1 MTDEIFV
8 TCGRGIAPIL
18 AAEIEA
24 LGLPAEQTDN
34 GVWTRGG
41 PQEVMRLNLH
51 LRTAMRVLVKL
62 DAFTASTPDALYT
75 KLHDW
80 PWENLLPADGYL
92 CVNSSV
98 KNPHITDTRFAN
110 LKAKDAIV
118 DRLRDQTGERPDSG
132 PRKDGMVVFVY
143 WLEDDV
149 TVFLDSSGIPLSRR
163 SYRHN
168 PWRAPMQESLAA
180 ACLLASEW
188 DPKTPFVNPMCG
200 SGTLGIE
207 AAWLAMNRAP
217 GILRE
222 TFGFQ
227 FVYGFSQDDWVRM
240 CQEAEAAERPL
251 ETEIIMSDRDPGALD
266 ATEANLAR
274 AFLVSESGQGRPPVL
289 QRCSFEQTDVPEL
302 GSGVGSGLVMIN
314 PPYGQRMGKGEEAE
328 LLALYQEIG
337 RFFKQR
343 CPGYRGG
350 VFSGNPK
357 LARQFGLTL
366 AENYTFWSGPLECR
380 LNFFD
385 IFTADQRAASEAAEE
400 ATVAE
405 EE

>member
-1 MTDEIFV
+1 MTNEIFV

-18 AAEIEA
+18 AAEIEG
-24 LGLPAEQTDN
+24 LGLPVAKQKDS

-62 DAFTASTPDALYT
+62 DDFTASNPDALYA
-75 KLHDW
+75 KLHRYQ
-80 PWENLLPADGYL
+80 WENLLPADGYL

-98 KNPHITDTRFAN
+98 KNKHITDTRFAN

-118 DRLRDQTGERPDSG
+118 DRLREETGERPDSG

-143 WLEDDV
+143 WLEKDV

-168 PWRAPMQESLAA
+168 PWKAPMQESLAA
-180 ACLLASEW
+180 ACLLASGW

-227 FVYGFSQDDWVRM
+227 FVYGFEQDDWVRL

-266 ATEANLAR
+266 ATEGNLAR
-274 AFLVSESGQGRPPVL
+274 AFLISESGEGRKPTL
-289 QRCSFEQTDVPEL
+289 QRCAFEETYVPD
-302 GSGVGSGLVMIN
+302 VGSGSGLAMIN
-314 PPYGQRMGKGEEAE
+314 PPYGQRMDKGEEAE
-328 LLALYQEIG
+328 LLALYQDIG
-337 RFFKQR
+337 GFFKRR

-366 AENYTFWSGPLECR
+366 AESHTFWSGPLECR

-385 IFTADQRAASEAAEE
+385 IFTPEQRAASERAAS
-400 ATVAE
+400 E

>member
-18 AAEIEA
+18 AREIEA
-24 LGLPAEQTDN
+24 LGLPVAKQKDS

-41 PQEVMRLNLH
+41 PVEIMRLNLH

-62 DAFTASTPDALYT
+62 DAF
-75 KLHDW
+75 
-80 PWENLLPADGYL
+80 
-92 CVNSSV
+92 SV
-98 KNPHITDTRFAN
+98 KNKHITDTRFAN

-118 DRLRDQTGERPDSG
+118 DRLREETGERPDSG

-143 WLEDDV
+143 WLEKDV
-149 TVFLDSSGIPLSRR
+149 TVFLDSSGIPLARR

-168 PWRAPMQESLAA
+168 PWKAPMQESLAA
-180 ACLLASEW
+180 ACLLASGW
-188 DPKTPFVNPMCG
+188 DPTTPFVNPMCG

-227 FVYGFSQDDWVRM
+227 FVYGFDENDWIRL
-240 CQEAEAAERPL
+240 CREAEAAERPL
-251 ETEIIMSDRDPGALD
+251 ETEIVMSDRDPGALD
-266 ATEANLAR
+266 AAEANMAR
-274 AFLVSESGQGRPPVL
+274 AHLVSDGGRGRAPTL
-289 QRCSFEQTDVPEL
+289 QRCGFEETEVPDA
-302 GSGVGSGLVMIN
+302 GSGLVMIN
-314 PPYGQRMGKGEEAE
+314 PPYGERMGKGDEAE

-337 RFFKQR
+337 VFFKTR
-343 CPGYRGG
+343 CPGYRCG
-350 VFSGNPK
+350 VFSGNPR
-357 LARQFGLTL
+357 LARQFGLTM
-366 AENYTFWSGPLECR
+366 AESHTFWSGPLECR

-385 IFTADQRAASEAAEE
+385 IFPREE
-400 ATVAE
+400 
-405 EE
+405 